1 MQEWSAAS
9 YGTHEYPHKHRY
21 NPSAEDSHRKV
32 TILKTVI
39 LTFTQML
46 LGNGA
51 GALPAQ
57 LIFSEWLSLI
67 PCSIDCMYPVYPDC
81 TRIKPE
87 SKNTYFKNNF
97 NENNLMEV
105 I

>member
-1 MQEWSAAS
+1 VQEWSAAS

-21 NPSAEDSHRKV
+21 NPSAEDSRRKV

-57 LIFSEWLSLI
+57 LI
-67 PCSIDCMYPVYPDC
+67 
-81 TRIKPE
+81 
-87 SKNTYFKNNF
+87 YFQNGY
-97 NENNLMEV
+97 L
-105 I
+105 